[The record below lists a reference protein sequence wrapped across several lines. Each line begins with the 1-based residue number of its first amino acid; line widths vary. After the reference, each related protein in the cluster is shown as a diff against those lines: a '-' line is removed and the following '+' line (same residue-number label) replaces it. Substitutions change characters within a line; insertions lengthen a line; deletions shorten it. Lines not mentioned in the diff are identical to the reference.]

1 MTELMLPPPIRPD
14 AILPTARSS
23 AHAEAPTANARS
35 SGRTETRT
43 AEVVVQLFG
52 GPRVLQA
59 GSPQEVPEGSKR
71 LLVLVAL
78 SEGRVERRKAA
89 GQLWPEVDETRAAG
103 NLRSAHWRL
112 RGAGIDVLSSDGRSL
127 SLATG
132 TVVDVGIWCDWA
144 LRVIEGNAGAAD
156 LQLESIPHDALDLL
170 PGWYDDWVIFERERI
185 RQRLLHALE
194 ALSRQLSACGRHA
207 EAVEAAMTVVA
218 WIPCG
223 TARTGR
229 WSRRTY
235 ARATSP
241 RRAGR
246 TGTAA
251 RRSGASSALSRRQDC
266 GRACGT
272 RSRRSP
278 CCVRTR
284 SPADFAECASACWLQ
299 R

>member
-1 MTELMLPPPIRPD
+1 MPRP
-14 AILPTARSS
+14 A
-23 AHAEAPTANARS
+23 
-35 SGRTETRT
+35 T

-52 GPRVLQA
+52 GPRVLHA
-59 GSPQEVPEGSKR
+59 GAPQEVPEGSKR

-144 LRVIEGNAGAAD
+144 LRVIEGKAGAAD

-170 PGWYDDWVIFERERI
+170 PGWYDDWVIFERERV

-218 WIPCG
+218 ADPLRDSAHRSLVEAHLREG
-223 TARTGR
+223 NVTEA
-229 WSRRTY
+229 
-235 ARATSP
+235 
-241 RRAGR
+241 RRAYRYCRETFRCELGIEPSP
-246 TGTAA
+246 G
-251 RRSGASSALSRRQDC
+251 L
-266 GRACGT
+266 RACL
-272 RSRRSP
+272 R
-278 CCVRTR
+278 
-284 SPADFAECASACWLQ
+284 DAEEKVTLLRPHALA